1 MISIKYKKIFIE
13 NDITIKFANM
23 SKDVWTKW
31 SLENLLYTTVIILL
45 YLGGVA
51 PITSPLSPK
60 HHSLHEGKYKTMPD
74 EGTVVTPPWHC
85 THTYG
90 GGGHLKP
97 GCIILYLMYLYLYI
111 YIWPSS
117 VIIGESCWIFV
128 MDSDIFHTSYIFKRK
143 IICKNA
149 FATNKILN
157 TTEGGHKKGGRVW
170 RGHYKRS
177 MALCGSLVLLSSSQ
191 SHFHSHWT
199 EKAKSQSWW
208 ITVQL
213 LYPWWD
219 LKQCKIRT
227 AWLAV

>member
-1 MISIKYKKIFIE
+1 MEPKGWVADHSTLLQCHKTSTTVCQPYRDTTHGKHMGRHTSMPLGLGITPKVHKYMILQEEVQLEPKQCRKNMISIKYKKIFIE

-97 GCIILYLMYLYLYI
+97 GCIILYLRYLYLYI
-111 YIWPSS
+111 Y
-117 VIIGESCWIFV
+117 
-128 MDSDIFHTSYIFKRK
+128 
-143 IICKNA
+143 
-149 FATNKILN
+149 
-157 TTEGGHKKGGRVW
+157 
-170 RGHYKRS
+170 
-177 MALCGSLVLLSSSQ
+177 
-191 SHFHSHWT
+191 
-199 EKAKSQSWW
+199 
-208 ITVQL
+208 
-213 LYPWWD
+213 LYM
-219 LKQCKIRT
+219 T
-227 AWLAV
+227 F